1 MSMKRFFLALF
12 SWGVASMVWGQG
24 VVQPL
29 TLQPGWNA
37 IYLQVSPEGTAD
49 DFFKAWPVPSVSVYN
64 ASAFRLGHR
73 FSDSAS
79 EATAAGQPFFIWTR
93 EASGVSTVGQQVPA
107 DSVLVCFNNSGKVFQ
122 TEAYGVPA
130 APRLAWHKSEESG
143 SLNYV
148 GVSVAREGVSVREY
162 FEGQTFSRVY
172 RLGGTAESTPKP
184 TVSLAGMGTAL
195 KDGDVVL
202 LPGETVSEWS
212 GVLNVSPQQGVDFGD
227 SRETAAFS
235 VRNDGTAKRTVTVA
249 YGPSEE
255 AGKVPFPEVQWLD
268 ETLAAAPEWKPWNEP
283 LSRTLEPGETWE
295 VALALDRSQFGEADA
310 GKTVGGILTFTEDGP
325 SAMRARIPLQAV
337 AKAEPSSWPAGLWV
351 ATVTL
356 NRVDRVVNK
365 ETVKTRLPSGG
376 QMRFRLLLHVDRAG
390 VCRLLQR
397 VTLAGSYTT
406 DGVFTSA
413 LYAGGAKVPTAQEI
427 TLRYSCVTLPTD
439 TPVIQ
444 AASGTFGAPGPEGN
458 LQPSGGLRFTYTIG
472 ANSASNP
479 FRHPYHPDHDGKD
492 WDFATPLSDGRD
504 FAAYQETV
512 KPETFSIDGQVV
524 LQWDKNTVGW
534 RPTENVSGTCHW
546 AYGNAEGTG
555 GLRHEGTIWAS
566 GPFVMERV
574 SDDATLILQ

>member
-1 MSMKRFFLALF
+1 MNAKGLALTL
-12 SWGVASMVWGQG
+12 SLLGATSMALGQG
-24 VVQPL
+24 VVQSL

-37 IYLQVSPEGTAD
+37 LYLAVSPMGTAD
-49 DFFKAWPVPSVSVYN
+49 DFFASWPVPSVSVHN
-64 ASAFRLGHR
+64 ALAFRLGHR

-93 EASGVSTVGQQVPA
+93 EAPGVSTVGQQVPG

-122 TEAYGVPA
+122 TDVYGVPV

-172 RLGGTAESTPKP
+172 RLSGPAESTPKP
-184 TVSLAGMGTAL
+184 TVSLAGMNTAL
-195 KDGDVVL
+195 RDGDVVL

-212 GVLNVSPQQGVDFGD
+212 GVLNVSPSQGVNFGD

-235 VRNDGTAKRTVTVA
+235 IRNDGMAKRTVTVA
-249 YGPSEE
+249 YGPSEGG
-255 AGKVPFPEVQWLD
+255 AQVPFPEVQWRD
-268 ETLAAAPEWKPWNEP
+268 ETLAAAPTWKPWVEP
-283 LSRTLEPGETWE
+283 ISRTLEPGETWE
-295 VALALDRSQFGEADA
+295 VALALDRSQFREADA
-310 GKTVGGILTFTEDGP
+310 GKAVGGILTFTEDGP

-337 AKAEPSSWPAGLWV
+337 AKAEPSAWPAGLWV
-351 ATVTL
+351 VTVTL

-365 ETVKTRLPSGG
+365 ETVKNRLPAGG
-376 QMRFRLLLHVDRAG
+376 KMRFRLLLHVDRAG

-397 VTLAGSYTT
+397 VTLAGSYTS

-439 TPVIQ
+439 TPVIR
-444 AASGTFGAPGPEGN
+444 ATSGAFGAPGPEGN
-458 LQPSGGLRFTYTIG
+458 FQPSGGLRFTYTIG

-479 FRHPYHPDHDGKD
+479 FHHPYHPDHDGKA
-492 WDFATPLSDGRD
+492 WDFATPLPDGRA
-504 FAAYQETV
+504 FEAYQETV

-524 LQWDKNTVGW
+524 LQWGKEAGKW
-534 RPTENVSGTCHW
+534 RPTEQVTGTCHW
-546 AYGNAEGTG
+546 AYGNAEGSG